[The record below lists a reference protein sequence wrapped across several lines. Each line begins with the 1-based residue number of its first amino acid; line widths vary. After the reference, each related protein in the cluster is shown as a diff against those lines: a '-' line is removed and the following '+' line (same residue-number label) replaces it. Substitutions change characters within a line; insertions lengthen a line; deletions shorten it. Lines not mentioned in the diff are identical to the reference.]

1 VSGNDDEVLM
11 ARSAS
16 DSSGVARRVARHR
29 KRLARSATRRVEVTV
44 PVQDAEAI
52 RRLAAVLRA
61 GGEGAANA
69 RDCLGD
75 LLPRA
80 RTRSGSDLVAFFRAS
95 PLVGLELEL
104 GRERSP
110 GRDVAL

>member
-1 VSGNDDEVLM
+1 M
-11 ARSAS
+11 
-16 DSSGVARRVARHR
+16 
-29 KRLARSATRRVEVTV
+29 

-52 RRLAAVLRA
+52 RRLAALLRA

-75 LLPRA
+75 VLP

-95 PLVGLELEL
+95 PLVGVELELE
-104 GRERSP
+104 RDRSP